1 MHDIQRKNLVLL
13 LFLTISFCS
22 FSQLPVK
29 DGKVVYEL
37 IDSSLLM
44 TKNVIFDNAKLAVVE
59 LFVDANSVIQIDDKA
74 KGEIV
79 GKGRTKFTYRM
90 LMTEIPN
97 TANYTITISSRE
109 NKVRIK
115 IYDIVVYTGTA
126 GNPISAENLLK
137 INNKP
142 SRKTT
147 EELNEHFSKLIDQIR
162 DKIKSPSNND
172 F

>member
-1 MHDIQRKNLVLL
+1 MKRKILLML
-13 LFLTISFCS
+13 LFLNIFFYS
-22 FSQLPVK
+22 FSQLPTK

-37 IDSSLLM
+37 IDSSLALS
-44 TKNVIFDNAKLAVVE
+44 KNVIFDNAKLAVVE
-59 LFVDANSVIQIDDKA
+59 SFVDANSVIQIDDKVN
-74 KGEIV
+74 GEIV

-90 LMTEIPN
+90 LMTEILN
-97 TANYTITISSRE
+97 TANYTIAISSRE

-115 IYDIVVYTGTA
+115 IYDIVVYTGTS

-142 SRKTT
+142 SRKTM
-147 EELNEHFSKLIDQIR
+147 EELNEHFNKLIDQIR
-162 DKIKSPSNND
+162 NKIKSPSNKD